1 MCGPKAV
8 IHASDNLWGP
18 DIDTVKRWKRK
29 HAIHFDFGKALQ
41 NIKLVSEIYKQFKQ
55 NNKETRPVPYL
66 LAEDKTAIE
75 QRSEY
80 DAQTDLVFGYCGVKK
95 DNHKCEEYYVI
106 EVCV

>member
-8 IHASDNLWGP
+8 IHVSDNLWGP

-41 NIKLVSEIYKQFKQ
+41 NIKLVAEIYKQFNQ
-55 NNKETRPVPYL
+55 NNKETRPVLYL
-66 LAEDKTAIE
+66 LAEDETAIE
-75 QRSEY
+75 QRPEY
-80 DAQTDLVFGYCGVKK
+80 DAQADLVFGYCGVKK

-106 EVCV
+106 EVCG